1 MLNIITSV
9 LDNLIS
15 MYEVVESG
23 AKVSGS
29 LLTREEEEEEG
40 RWEGGSLC
48 LTCCKGKG
56 GKRWLGQDW
65 MI

>member
-1 MLNIITSV
+1 MH
-9 LDNLIS
+9 
-15 MYEVVESG
+15 EVVESG